1 MTAKKTP
8 LSRVRFISRPS
19 SILVKCAAL
28 SLVALCIVALLALRG
43 NILDTQQ
50 QTEILRAQ
58 AAALERENRNLEQY
72 IAELNTVQGIT
83 RIAQEELGLADP
95 NTIVFTPEQ

>member
-1 MTAKKTP
+1 MTAKKPP